1 LKFLKK
7 YRSFIILI
15 IFFCSTCNIVVGQEE
30 DDYNTSS
37 GSNEASLSEADCQ
50 KFLLRLSKK
59 INRSAEKIRKSNDA
73 YLDKYNKATEQVLQ
87 KLCLENE
94 AAAEAL
100 INNSWYSENRF
111 RNKCSRECD
120 QECSGNYLAMDTI
133 DMAVNLLKEK
143 TSVKDCGCIG
153 FEEFKTSRANLRK
166 EIKRTE
172 LISGYLAE
180 QTGYFKD
187 VLGERQDL
195 LIGLKQLEKAQF
207 YHSAQ
212 FGEIMNLFGD
222 FNGIEG
228 KVLDILGVKG
238 MMENMAG
245 QLEPNHSNV
254 PNLDISKL
262 LGDSPAAILDVF
274 ASETAEIKD
283 AVDQPIQEAKDLKSS
298 IHDGEIVTDS
308 ISNIKGK
315 VKSEGY
321 GDKSDLSWK
330 PNPLKTKRFIDR
342 VSYGSTLN
350 IDRKNNFF
358 PTTGTLAFQA
368 GYQISPKS
376 NFGIGASSIFG
387 SRYSNIKEYSNS
399 RIGNIFYLSGLGY
412 RGYMDYELLK
422 DMYFEIC
429 FERNFYDIEIND
441 ISSQS
446 GLANN
451 GAYTSLLA
459 GLKIKKG
466 SSKKTSRA
474 TVEILCDLLSPQT
487 GRPMIVVK
495 TGIEIRSKH
504 SYTK

>member
-1 LKFLKK
+1 MKFSKK
-7 YRSFIILI
+7 HRSFIVLI
-15 IFFCSTCNIVVGQEE
+15 IFFCSSCNVAVCQEN
-30 DDYNTSS
+30 DYYNTTSDS
-37 GSNEASLSEADCQ
+37 CAASLSGTDCQ
-50 KFLLRLSKK
+50 KFLSRLSKR

-100 INNSWYSENRF
+100 INNSWYSANRF

-120 QECSGNYLAMDTI
+120 QEFNGNYLAIDTI

-143 TSVKDCGCIG
+143 YSRKNCSCNG
-153 FEEFKTSRANLRK
+153 FEEFNSSRENLRK
-166 EIKRTE
+166 EIKRSE
-172 LISGYLAE
+172 LIGSYLSE

-187 VLGERQDL
+187 VLGERADL
-195 LIGLKQLEKAQF
+195 LVGLKQLEKAQF
-207 YHSAQ
+207 YHNAQ
-212 FGEIMNLFGD
+212 FREIMNLFGD

-228 KVLDILGVKG
+228 KVLDVLGVKG
-238 MMENMAG
+238 IMENMAG

-262 LGDSPAAILDVF
+262 LGDSPTAILDVF
-274 ASETAEIKD
+274 ASETAVIKD

-298 IHDGEIVTDS
+298 IPDGEIVSDS
-308 ISNIKGK
+308 ISNTKGK
-315 VKSEGY
+315 VKSEGF

-399 RIGNIFYLSGLGY
+399 RIGNIFYLSGFGY
-412 RGYMDYELLK
+412 RSYMDYEFLK
-422 DMYFEIC
+422 DLYFEIC
-429 FERNFYDIEIND
+429 FERNFYDIEMGD
-441 ISSQS
+441 TSSQIDLS
-446 GLANN
+446 NQ
-451 GAYTSLLA
+451 GAYTSFLA
-459 GLKIKKG
+459 GIKMKKG